1 MQEALQNDE
10 INHQIKE
17 ITTKLQT
24 IKDDNISK
32 ESTKQTIPKKDNF
45 KILIE
50 KIYERNYDL
59 GQCFEE
65 NIHFVSFENDI
76 LTWESTAQDKCKKSL
91 ITYWS
96 IIKFFVQD
104 IFGIKTQIKAIKSQ
118 NQPPKPVKK
127 EVKEEPVMP
136 SSCVQNCAGL
146 SDTKEEIDSKDILQT
161 PLVKK
166 AIELF
171 DVQKIKIKSK
181 V

>member
-1 MQEALQNDE
+1 MQ
-10 INHQIKE
+10 
-17 ITTKLQT
+17 
-24 IKDDNISK
+24 
-32 ESTKQTIPKKDNF
+32 
-45 KILIE
+45 
-50 KIYERNYDL
+50 
-59 GQCFEE
+59 
-65 NIHFVSFENDI
+65 
-76 LTWESTAQDKCKKSL
+76 KSL